1 MKTYSVQIR
10 AEITKTIEV
19 QAINEDEAYK
29 EAHEIFSV
37 TLDEWPEEY
46 SEDTLSIQEITQ

>member
-10 AEITKTIEV
+10 AEITKTIKV
-19 QAINEDEAYK
+19 QAMNEDDACE

-37 TLDEWPEEY
+37 ASDGSPE
-46 SEDTLSIQEITQ
+46 D

>member
-10 AEITKTIEV
+10 AEITKNIEV
-19 QAINEDEAYK
+19 QAMNEDDAYK

-37 TLDEWPEEY
+37 ASDEWPEKY
-46 SEDTLSIQEITQ
+46 SVDTLSILEITV